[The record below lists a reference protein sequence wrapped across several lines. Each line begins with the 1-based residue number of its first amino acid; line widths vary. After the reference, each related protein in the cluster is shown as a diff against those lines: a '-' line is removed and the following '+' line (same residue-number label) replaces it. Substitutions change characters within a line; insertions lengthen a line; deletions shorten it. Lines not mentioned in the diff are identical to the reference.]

1 MVHSTIDPLR
11 LLFLMN
17 KILCFSYPFF
27 ESVRAILLVSGDIV
41 YYDQVSNAMQLENR
55 RFNFQ
60 DLKSLYIHQICM
72 SSLSFPKNKL
82 VLRLLTYLQDCPEVH
97 ANAADTLSSIARYAP
112 SGLAS
117 KISSPRLHRCMCSC
131 FIILSLFWLTLGCH
145 SFTGRLFHLAL
156 EDSRPKSVLVNLLS
170 VCISLLDP
178 KRFTSG
184 TYYMYNYQMTH
195 GSATAANPKTVEGML
210 ESLGKVHFAPR
221 YLYF

>member
-60 DLKSLYIHQICM
+60 DLKSLYRHQICM
-72 SSLSFPKNKL
+72 SSLSFPKNKII
-82 VLRLLTYLQDCPEVH
+82 LRLLTYLQDCPEVH
-97 ANAADTLSSIARYAP
+97 ANAAETLSSIARYAP

-117 KISSPRLHRCMCSC
+117 KISSPRLHRLHV
-131 FIILSLFWLTLGCH
+131 F
-145 SFTGRLFHLAL
+145 LFHYPLFILTDTWLSQLYRKIISSCSGGL
-156 EDSRPKSVLVNLLS
+156 ETK
-170 VCISLLDP
+170 IS
-178 KRFTSG
+178 SG
-184 TYYMYNYQMTH
+184 
-195 GSATAANPKTVEGML
+195 
-210 ESLGKVHFAPR
+210 
-221 YLYF
+221 